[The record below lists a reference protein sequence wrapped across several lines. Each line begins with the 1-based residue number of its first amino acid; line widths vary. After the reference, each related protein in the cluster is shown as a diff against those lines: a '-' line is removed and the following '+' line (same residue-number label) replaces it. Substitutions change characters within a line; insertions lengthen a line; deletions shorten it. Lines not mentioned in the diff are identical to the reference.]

1 MAIFSSILVAFV
13 AVASTVSG
21 HGHVKT
27 HEMNGVKYIGYLPIA
42 DPDFTAD
49 APSIV
54 RKIPGDGPIKTPLLA
69 NITCNQGAVPIPGRT
84 GAVDAG
90 SPIKFYW
97 NEWPHQGPIFT
108 YMAKCDPDCGSFTG
122 TSGPVWFKIHE
133 QGYNNVTNQWAT
145 QKLFDDGNTWTSTIP
160 ACLAPGDYLV
170 RHEIIALSDAYK
182 SGGCQFYPSCAQVTV
197 VGSGTVNP
205 TGYALPGF
213 YKPTDPGILFNTNL
227 PYTYYP
233 MPGPPVFTCPT

>member
-49 APSIV
+49 APSIGQYIYLRHGVFVRLTDWCLV

-97 NEWPHQGPIFT
+97 NE
-108 YMAKCDPDCGSFTG
+108 C
-122 TSGPVWFKIHE
+122 
-133 QGYNNVTNQWAT
+133 
-145 QKLFDDGNTWTSTIP
+145 
-160 ACLAPGDYLV
+160 
-170 RHEIIALSDAYK
+170 K
-182 SGGCQFYPSCAQVTV
+182 SS
-197 VGSGTVNP
+197 
-205 TGYALPGF
+205 
-213 YKPTDPGILFNTNL
+213 
-227 PYTYYP
+227 
-233 MPGPPVFTCPT
+233 